1 MAVASA
7 RDMGF
12 SPGENGQATRGTS
25 QRFLVLAG
33 HYRNTMTVPA
43 PGTVRFTR
51 FVTLWPSTSSL
62 S

>member
-12 SPGENGQATRGTS
+12 SPGENGQATGGTS
-25 QRFLVLAG
+25 PRFLVLAS
-33 HYRNTMTVPA
+33 HYRNTKTVPA
-43 PGTVRFTR
+43 PPIVMEMRLT
-51 FVTLWPSTSSL
+51 TLWPSTSSL